1 MVFYS
6 SLVGKTKLISS
17 FLLGLL
23 IFYPTFSQYS
33 HSFHHHEHKAC
44 YDSTLHFHEKSEVC
58 CLLEYLVNDDYDKVI
73 IHSKGLIDLFN
84 YINTTNNEFFKKQS
98 INFFLLR
105 APPSKFLA

>member
-6 SLVGKTKLISS
+6 SLVGKIKLISS

-33 HSFHHHEHKAC
+33 HSFHHHEHEDC

-58 CLLEYLVNDDYDKVI
+58 CLLEFLVSDDYDKI
-73 IHSKGLIDLFN
+73 IIQSKALIDLFN
-84 YINTTNNEFFKKQS
+84 YINTTTKEFFKKKF

>member
-6 SLVGKTKLISS
+6 SLVGKIKLISS

-33 HSFHHHEHKAC
+33 HSFHNHEHEAC

-73 IHSKGLIDLFN
+73 IHSKALIDLFN
-84 YINTTNNEFFKKQS
+84 YIKTNNKEFFKKQFL
-98 INFFLLR
+98 NFFLLR
-105 APPSKFLA
+105 APPLNF

>member
-6 SLVGKTKLISS
+6 SLAGKIKLISS

-33 HSFHHHEHKAC
+33 HRFHNHEHEAC

-58 CLLEYLVNDDYDKVI
+58 CLSEFLVGDDYDKVI
-73 IHSKGLIDLFN
+73 IHLKPPNDLFN
-84 YINTTNNEFFKKQS
+84 YINTTNKEYFKKQFLK
-98 INFFLLR
+98 FFLLR
-105 APPSKFLA
+105 APPLTF

>member
-6 SLVGKTKLISS
+6 SLAGKIKLISS

-33 HSFHHHEHKAC
+33 HSLHNHEHEAC
-44 YDSTLHFHEKSEVC
+44 YDSTLHFHEKIEVC
-58 CLLEYLVNDDYDKVI
+58 CLLEFLVSDDYDKVI
-73 IHSKGLIDLFN
+73 IHSKPFIDLFN
-84 YINTTNNEFFKKQS
+84 YIKTTNKEYFKKQL

-105 APPSKFLA
+105 APPLTF

>member
-6 SLVGKTKLISS
+6 SLAGKTKIISS

-33 HSFHHHEHKAC
+33 HSLHNHEHEAC
-44 YDSTLHFHEKSEVC
+44 YDSTLHFHEKNEVC
-58 CLLEYLVNDDYDKVI
+58 CLLEFLFSDDYDKVI
-73 IHSKGLIDLFN
+73 IHSKPFIDLFN
-84 YINTTNNEFFKKQS
+84 YIKNTNKEYFKKQL

-105 APPSKFLA
+105 APPLTF